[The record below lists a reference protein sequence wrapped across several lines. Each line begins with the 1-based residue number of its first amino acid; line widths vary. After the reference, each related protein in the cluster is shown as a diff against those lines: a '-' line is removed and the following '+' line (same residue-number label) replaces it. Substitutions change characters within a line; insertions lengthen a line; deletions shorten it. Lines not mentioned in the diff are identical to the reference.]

1 MTAGRLGL
9 LAVALGALPAN
20 PCEKPK
26 PIDPVQIEPPPTST
40 VSPSSTRPP
49 IWAPVDTAPP
59 PKPEVTDL
67 SRAQTALGAKDFKR
81 VRTILEAKVKSGRG
95 TPEEIEVLQNACASL
110 KDKPCLA
117 MIKKAGFQPSQP

>member
-26 PIDPVQIEPPPTST
+26 PLQPTQIEPPPTT
-40 VSPSSTRPP
+40 VAPSSTRPP

-59 PKPEVTDL
+59 PKVEITDL
-67 SRAQTALGAKDFKR
+67 SKAQTALGAKDYKK
-81 VRTILEAKVKSGRG
+81 VRTILEAKVKGGRG
-95 TPEEIEVLQNACASL
+95 SPEEIDALQTACAAL

-117 MIKKAGFQPSQP
+117 MIKKAGFQAAPP

>member
-26 PIDPVQIEPPPTST
+26 PIDPPQAEPPPTT
-40 VSPSSTRPP
+40 VAPSSTRPP

-59 PKPEVTDL
+59 PKVEPTDL
-67 SRAQTALGAKDFKR
+67 SRAQSALLAKDFKK

-95 TPEEIEVLQNACASL
+95 TPEEIEVLQNACAQL
-110 KDKPCLA
+110 KDKPCLT
-117 MIKKAGFQPSQP
+117 MIKKAGFQPSPQ